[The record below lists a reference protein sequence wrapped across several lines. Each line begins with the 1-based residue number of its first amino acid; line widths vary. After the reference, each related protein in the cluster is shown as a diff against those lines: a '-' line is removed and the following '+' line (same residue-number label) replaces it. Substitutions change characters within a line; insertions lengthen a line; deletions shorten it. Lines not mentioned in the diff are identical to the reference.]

1 MGSKWL
7 TFDEWSK
14 GLDPLCR
21 YGLWEAVETSS
32 RSKSSQ
38 ELPAGSMVDAE
49 SGSEL
54 SDGYLSLDVIS
65 DVAMRLDFLIRS
77 ADLRS
82 RHSLKS

>member
-1 MGSKWL
+1 
-7 TFDEWSK
+7 
-14 GLDPLCR
+14 
-21 YGLWEAVETSS
+21 
-32 RSKSSQ
+32 
-38 ELPAGSMVDAE
+38 VDAE